1 MRRRSS
7 SAYKARAAVVRGTKK
22 TTAGGL
28 RPQDLWYSHHT
39 GKLVSIRRSQL
50 AVALYP
56 SSKLRFWNECVA
68 EARIIC
74 DCQHRFV
81 PVGGKTMQGRQLHE
95 TALAIKRMRG
105 DFAPRSPSP

>member
-1 MRRRSS
+1 M
-7 SAYKARAAVVRGTKK
+7 VRGTKK

-39 GKLVSIRRSQL
+39 GKIVSMRRSQL
-50 AVALYP
+50 SVATYP
-56 SSKLRFWNECVA
+56 GSKIRFWNECLS

-81 PVGGKTMQGRQLHE
+81 PVGGKTMEGRQLHE

-105 DFAPRSPSP
+105 DSAQFSPSP